1 MRPRL
6 IGLALACVVATG
18 ALAVSMASAAPSKGS
33 DPLTYYLTDCTDE
46 SSYTA
51 FKQRSQG
58 AALFLA
64 NGSGIFIAVAA
75 VSDRD
80 QFAQDHSFIPAGT
93 VFFETPGFAGPNRLP
108 TITCTNF
115 SPLSETW
122 SRLTGYIVPSN

>member
-1 MRPRL
+1 MRPTL
-6 IGLALACVVATG
+6 IGIALACVVATG
-18 ALAVSMASAAPSKGS
+18 AIAGSVATAAPVNGS
-33 DPLTYYLTDCTDE
+33 DPLTYNLTNCTDG

-64 NGSGIFIAVAA
+64 DGSGIFIAVAA

-80 QFAQDHSFIPAGT
+80 QYAQDGSFIPVGT
-93 VFFETPGFAGPNRLP
+93 VFFATPGFAGPNKRP

-122 SRLTGYIVPSN
+122 SRLTGYIVPSK